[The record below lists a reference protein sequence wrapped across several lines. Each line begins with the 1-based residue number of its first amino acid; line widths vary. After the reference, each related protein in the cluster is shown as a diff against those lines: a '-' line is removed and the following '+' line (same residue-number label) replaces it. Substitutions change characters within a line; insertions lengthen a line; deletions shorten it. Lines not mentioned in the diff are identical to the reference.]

1 MPSKM
6 VDLKFPDRKINKSSS
21 FCHTTSLSRPAV
33 PLFLK
38 RVSAFLIE
46 HFPVIKQATIEAL
59 DAVFAPKAVARQLAL
74 AVALQTG
81 AVRR

>member
-1 MPSKM
+1 M
-6 VDLKFPDRKINKSSS
+6 VDLKFPDRNLTNLRLSVILPL
-21 FCHTTSLSRPAV
+21 SLSRPDV